1 MLLAQIVRS
10 GLLIDKLRKAE
21 NAFVTLGEN

>member
-1 MLLAQIVRS
+1 MLLAQIV
-10 GLLIDKLRKAE
+10 LHNLAADKLRKAE